1 MQTTGTA
8 GGYDYER
15 KPAVVSHERSEEVEE
30 QIARLSEG
38 LYLYRDFDIW
48 PPLFR
53 YLEEQVGRR

>member
-1 MQTTGTA
+1 MLFF
-8 GGYDYER
+8 YER

-30 QIARLSEG
+30 PIARLSEG

-48 PPLFR
+48 LPLVR